1 MNEVL
6 KMFITADDAIIES
19 CQKVSGAY
27 TLHQYLGG
35 GVGPPMETR
44 DLVVVDDSS
53 N

>member
-35 GVGPPMETR
+35 GRPPNGDQR
-44 DLVVVDDSS
+44 PGGG
-53 N
+53 